1 MSARAKSRLQM
12 MSARAKSR
20 LQMMSA
26 RAKSRLQM
34 RRVAL
39 RAWVLC
45 WLILVWM
52 LLWGTVSAAN
62 ILSGLAIALLITLL
76 LPLPVVPIEG
86 RVHPLSLLRLIV
98 TVAYYLVLSSIQV
111 AWLALKPGPPPLSA
125 VLRAHLAIKSDLVL
139 ALAVN
144 IVNLIPGSIALEIDQ
159 VRRMIYVHVIDVDSD
174 RAVNRF
180 YRQVAEVERLL
191 VSTFEREADWRPAAR
206 EAADRAC

>member
-1 MSARAKSRLQM
+1 MSARAKS
-12 MSARAKSR
+12 K
-20 LQMMSA
+20 
-26 RAKSRLQM
+26 LQM

-98 TVAYYLVLSSIQV
+98 TSSAQ
-111 AWLALKPGPPPLSA
+111 AA
-125 VLRAHLAIKSDLVL
+125 VQKCTS
-139 ALAVN
+139 
-144 IVNLIPGSIALEIDQ
+144 PSSP
-159 VRRMIYVHVIDVDSD
+159 RRRS
-174 RAVNRF
+174 R
-180 YRQVAEVERLL
+180 ERRL
-191 VSTFEREADWRPAAR
+191 
-206 EAADRAC
+206 